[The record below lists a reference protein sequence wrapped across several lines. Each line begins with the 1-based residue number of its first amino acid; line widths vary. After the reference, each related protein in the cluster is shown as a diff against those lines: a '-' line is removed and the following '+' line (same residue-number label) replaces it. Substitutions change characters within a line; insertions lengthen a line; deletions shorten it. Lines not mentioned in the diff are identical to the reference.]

1 MALIATLVVGANG
14 ATTLGGISSRLSTP
28 PDRAR
33 FLALHRSAAA
43 IITGKQSALSEDY
56 SMTKVPLFIFTRSD
70 LELPLTHPEMQRV
83 KIEGNLAEVSRDIQ
97 NQFSGD
103 VIVEAG
109 PKLLIAM
116 ISVGVIE
123 ELQLSISPVNGD
135 GNFIDT
141 VNLLSNFTI
150 ESDEVLEGTR
160 LLQCRY
166 NGNAANS

>member
-14 ATTLGGISSRLSTP
+14 ATTLGGNSSRLSTT
-28 PDRAR
+28 PDRTR
-33 FLALHRSAAA
+33 FLTLHRSAAA
-43 IITGKQSALSEDY
+43 IITGKRSALFEDY
-56 SMTKVPLFIFTRSD
+56 SLTKVPIFIFTRSD
-70 LELPLTHPEMQRV
+70 LELSLTHPEMQRV

-109 PKLLIAM
+109 PELLVAM
-116 ISVGVIE
+116 IGVGVIE

-141 VNLLSNFTI
+141 AKLLSNFAI
-150 ESDEVLEGTR
+150 ESDEVLDGTR

-166 NGNAANS
+166 RGDAANS